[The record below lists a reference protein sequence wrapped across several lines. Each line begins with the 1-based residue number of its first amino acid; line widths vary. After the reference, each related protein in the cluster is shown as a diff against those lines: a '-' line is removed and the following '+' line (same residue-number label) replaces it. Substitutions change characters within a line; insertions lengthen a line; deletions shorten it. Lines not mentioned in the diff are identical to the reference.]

1 MYTYVS
7 LPLHRIYFYYVTD
20 LFFSYNAKRASMV
33 QSRIKQLER
42 LPELQPVEK
51 EPEAVLKFPDI
62 EKLSGCVIQLSEVS
76 FRYSENLPTCFT
88 NVDLSANADSRICIV
103 STFMDFPNFENY
115 RGFCPQDFTK
125 FLAKPATK
133 ILLFLSSRSKQM
145 KKVLVEFVDQN

>member
-1 MYTYVS
+1 
-7 LPLHRIYFYYVTD
+7 
-20 LFFSYNAKRASMV
+20 MV

-103 STFMDFPNFENY
+103 STFMDSYFFKIVLGLEAEPHQGTTHYWGLPYQLVTSGAHSNKQNK
-115 RGFCPQDFTK
+115 QDTY
-125 FLAKPATK
+125 
-133 ILLFLSSRSKQM
+133 
-145 KKVLVEFVDQN
+145 

>member
-1 MYTYVS
+1 
-7 LPLHRIYFYYVTD
+7 
-20 LFFSYNAKRASMV
+20 MV

-62 EKLSGCVIQLSEVS
+62 EKLSGCVIQLSEVA

-103 STFMDFPNFENY
+103 STFMDSYILVRPN
-115 RGFCPQDFTK
+115 PPDM
-125 FLAKPATK
+125 
-133 ILLFLSSRSKQM
+133 LSPSP
-145 KKVLVEFVDQN
+145 F